1 MENQICVSSEAP
13 AQTFGQKAVGL
24 SFNPSSLPEV
34 DAIKHAFAAVIDVMN
49 DLRTKASE
57 AGNSGAARHYS
68 VAITEAESAQM
79 RGVKAATWKE

>member
-1 MENQICVSSEAP
+1 MDPV
-13 AQTFGQKAVGL
+13 QTEEKVLSFGEKAVGL

-34 DAIKHAFAAVIDVMN
+34 DAIKKAFAVTIDVMN

-57 AGNSGAARHYS
+57 AGNAGAARHFS